1 MTPQRM
7 RRPNTAA
14 TAIPTLETWLP
25 SSVDDGRGV
34 LVGGGAGAVL
44 VVLVTRVELEMVLD
58 KSELV
63 EDGEP
68 EVMVEVEEVDELE
81 VIPEAA
87 ALSVEL
93 EAGFVDWDLVVAVDF
108 VEVVA
113 FTDVVEAPE
122 DAVDLTLPVVV
133 A

>member
-1 MTPQRM
+1 M
-7 RRPNTAA
+7 
-14 TAIPTLETWLP
+14 
-25 SSVDDGRGV
+25 
-34 LVGGGAGAVL
+34 L
-44 VVLVTRVELEMVLD
+44 VVLVTRVELEVVLD

-63 EDGEP
+63 KDGEP
-68 EVMVEVEEVDELE
+68 EVMVEVKEVDELE
-81 VIPEAA
+81 VIVEAA

-93 EAGFVDWDLVVAVDF
+93 EAGFVDWDLVVALDF

-122 DAVDLTLPVVV
+122 DAVDLILPVVV